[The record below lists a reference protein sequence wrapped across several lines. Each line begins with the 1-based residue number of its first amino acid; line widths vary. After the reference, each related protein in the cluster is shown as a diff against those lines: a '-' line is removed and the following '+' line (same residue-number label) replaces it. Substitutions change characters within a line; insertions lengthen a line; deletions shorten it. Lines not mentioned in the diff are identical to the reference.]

1 MELYSTMSDALLALA
16 RSAWDGSWSTSLA
29 GFKTRLAD
37 LSSNAGFLTGVS
49 IAEIAAAAVSAVL
62 VSFIFIARARKLALK
77 APAPVPEAAAPVASV
92 APTGA
97 LRTRWQAVMA
107 RMESPHEADW
117 KLAVIDADKLVDDAL
132 ARSGYAGDSFGDR
145 LMNIDA
151 GALASLDGLWW
162 AHKVRNRLAHEMDY
176 FLRYTEARQAMG
188 YYEQTLQE
196 LNLV

>member
-1 MELYSTMSDALLALA
+1 MRVYKVGVERIHAL
-16 RSAWDGSWSTSLA
+16 D
-29 GFKTRLAD
+29 
-37 LSSNAGFLTGVS
+37 GVS
-49 IAEIAAAAVSAVL
+49 RTGL
-62 VSFIFIARARKLALK
+62 NSFLGLPTDAGMS
-77 APAPVPEAAAPVASV
+77 SV
-92 APTGA
+92 
-97 LRTRWQAVMA
+97 
-107 RMESPHEADW
+107 
-117 KLAVIDADKLVDDAL
+117 